1 MSTVEDIPEV
11 EVVGQELAVQPQ
23 QSSSLIFKTDDPM
36 EIMQRTSEVASAL
49 KEFVKAQGLT
59 VNIKGREYVEVAGW
73 QMLGMMLGVTP
84 VVQHTTPVA
93 EGWEA
98 RAELHDRSGR
108 VVGAGEA
115 ECLTSE
121 KDWKSRDDYARRSMA
136 QTRAIGKAYRNT
148 FGFIAQAAG
157 YEVLPA
163 EEAEGQPTE
172 AAELVEHAT
181 GKEAEQVDKENQAL
195 LDELMSTHGMVKAK
209 ADALYD
215 GYRTLE
221 QKRAL
226 TVRLGKLIEQR
237 QAAS

>member
-1 MSTVEDIPEV
+1 MAATEEIPEA
-11 EVVGQELAVQPQ
+11 EVVGQEVAVQQ
-23 QSSSLIFKTDDPM
+23 QPSALIFKTDDPL
-36 EIMQRTSEVASAL
+36 EIMQRTSEIATAL

-59 VNIKGREYVEVAGW
+59 VNIKGREYIEVAGW
-73 QMLGMMLGVTP
+73 QMLGMMLGVSP
-84 VVQHTTPVA
+84 VVQHTTA
-93 EGWEA
+93 IQEGWEA

-172 AAELVEHAT
+172 AEEMVEHAT
-181 GKEAEQVDKENQAL
+181 GADAEKVDAENKAL
-195 LDELMSTHGMVKAK
+195 LDELIGTYGLRQAK
-209 ADALYD
+209 ADALFD
-215 GYRTLE
+215 GHRTLA
-221 QKRAL
+221 QKREL
-226 TVRLGKLIEQR
+226 TVKLGKIIEDR
-237 QAAS
+237 QAKS